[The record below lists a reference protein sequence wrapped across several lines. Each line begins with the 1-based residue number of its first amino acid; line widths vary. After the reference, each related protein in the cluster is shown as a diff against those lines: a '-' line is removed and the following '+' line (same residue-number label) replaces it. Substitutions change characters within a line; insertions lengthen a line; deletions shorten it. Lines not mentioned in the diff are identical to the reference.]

1 MMFSKKEVI
10 DILEVIKEKITFEMD
25 KEISY
30 YLNMNGIIITIK
42 NNICILFTFSLIIA
56 IFMQLLL
63 HNADKNKVTLSVEI
77 SQVQNLENVNEMN
90 EFVKS
95 LTTPEVGKSNNISK
109 LNSISKTQNLINDFE
124 QLKHDYEIL
133 KQNFNI
139 IKNQNDMLIQENKNI
154 QNNSEGYSEEIKSLR
169 DQIMVIF
176 S

>member
-1 MMFSKKEVI
+1 
-10 DILEVIKEKITFEMD
+10 
-25 KEISY
+25 
-30 YLNMNGIIITIK
+30 
-42 NNICILFTFSLIIA
+42 
-56 IFMQLLL
+56 
-63 HNADKNKVTLSVEI
+63 
-77 SQVQNLENVNEMN
+77 MN

-95 LTTPEVGKSNNISK
+95 LITPNLPEFGKSNNISK

-124 QLKHDYEIL
+124 QLKHDYEII

-154 QNNSEGYSEEIKSLR
+154 QNNSACNSEEIKSLR